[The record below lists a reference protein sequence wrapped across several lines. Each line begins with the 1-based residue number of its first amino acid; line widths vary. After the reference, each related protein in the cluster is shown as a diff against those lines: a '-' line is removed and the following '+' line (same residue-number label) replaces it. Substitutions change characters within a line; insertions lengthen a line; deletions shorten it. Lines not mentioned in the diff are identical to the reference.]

1 VTIRNSSDRLLRHEL
16 WSDANGVAR
25 LDPAAQQAFTAD
37 LERLWTE
44 HNLGKESETD
54 IPAEYLQ
61 LWVTP

>member
-1 VTIRNSSDRLLRHEL
+1 MNFGPTQM
-16 WSDANGVAR
+16 AFAR

-61 LWVTP
+61 VWVTP